1 MFTWHIVYAN
11 GLLEMLIVGHHLREE
26 RPFHHTYHRGLFLI
40 VGLQEDG
47 KNKNGII
54 NEKFEVENSQ

>member
-11 GLLEMLIVGHHLREE
+11 RLLEMLIVGHHLREK
-26 RPFHHTYHRGLFLI
+26 RPFHHTYHRRLFLI

-47 KNKNGII
+47 KNKDGII
-54 NEKFEVENSQ
+54 E